1 MNQFSAIRYNDHQ
14 LSLLDQ
20 RLLPGQE
27 QWRVI
32 HSSAECAQAIKDMV
46 VRGAPAIAIA
56 AGFALAMDAKRGA
69 SQQALLVACDELAR
83 SRPTAVNL
91 FSALALLRPMI
102 ERGESAC
109 AIEACAWQIANDDE
123 AACLAM
129 AQCGASLI
137 DRDSR
142 VMTHCNT
149 GSLATA
155 GLGTA
160 LGVIKLAHQQGKIER
175 VFANETRPWMQGA
188 RLTAWELAKAGVP
201 VSLNADSAAAL
212 LIKRQRVSWFIVG
225 ADRIAANGDVANKV
239 GTFAVALQ
247 AKQLGCKVMVVAP
260 SSTFDLSIAN
270 GDEIEIEQRPAAEFQ
285 QFSAPNTIA
294 GGVDIENPVFDV
306 TPAGLIDALVCERGI
321 IMQPNCDNI
330 EQCLKSSFDLHEKQ
344 F

>member
-1 MNQFSAIRYNDHQ
+1 MNQLSAIQYHNQQ

-20 RLLPGQE
+20 RLLPKQE
-27 QWRVI
+27 KWLQI
-32 HSSAECAQAIKDMV
+32 TNSQACAQAIKDMV

-56 AGFALAMDAKRGA
+56 AGFALAMDAKNGA
-69 SQQALLVACDELAR
+69 SQAALLSACDTLAA

-91 FSALALLRPMI
+91 FWALKILRPLIESSASATDI
-102 ERGESAC
+102 ER
-109 AIEACAWQIANDDE
+109 CAWQIANDDE
-123 AACLAM
+123 AACEAM
-129 AQCGASLI
+129 AQFGAGLI
-137 DRDSR
+137 APNSA

-160 LGVIKLAHQQGKIER
+160 LGVIKRAHEDNKISR

-188 RLTAWELAKAGVP
+188 RLTAWELNKAGVP

-212 LIKRQRVSWFIVG
+212 LIKKHHIQWFIVG

-260 SSTFDLSIAN
+260 STTFDLTLKS
-270 GDEIEIEQRPAAEFQ
+270 GDDIEIESRPGSEFE
-285 QFSAPNTIA
+285 QFSASNTIA
-294 GGVDIENPVFDV
+294 PGVRIENPVFDV
-306 TPAGLIDALVCERGI
+306 TPAELIDVIVCEHGVI
-321 IMQPNCDNI
+321 KSPNEVVI
-330 EQCLKSSFDLHEKQ
+330 AKCLLNL
-344 F
+344 